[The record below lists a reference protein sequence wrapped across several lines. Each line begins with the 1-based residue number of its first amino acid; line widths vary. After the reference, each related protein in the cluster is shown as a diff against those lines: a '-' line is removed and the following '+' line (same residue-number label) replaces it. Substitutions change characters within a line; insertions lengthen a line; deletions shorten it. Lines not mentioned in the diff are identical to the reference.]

1 MNGMKRTQI
10 AQQGIDFVTLF
21 HAKFTSTDVSSY
33 RPLLREPTESTGGGK
48 QAMQHMVLMPSIEG
62 DPVLTIGSVNVAV
75 RTAKLRTYDCL
86 QKLHQMRFGREPLMV
101 DQVQYQS
108 FFDKLLKFMKL
119 QGMYVDVVTNPPQV
133 EMGSRYPPP
142 APSTGGQ
149 VVQWLAL
156 LLLLAAIG
164 IFAYLL
170 YSGGIVL

>member
-1 MNGMKRTQI
+1 
-10 AQQGIDFVTLF
+10 
-21 HAKFTSTDVSSY
+21 
-33 RPLLREPTESTGGGK
+33 
-48 QAMQHMVLMPSIEG
+48 
-62 DPVLTIGSVNVAV
+62 
-75 RTAKLRTYDCL
+75 
-86 QKLHQMRFGREPLMV
+86 MV